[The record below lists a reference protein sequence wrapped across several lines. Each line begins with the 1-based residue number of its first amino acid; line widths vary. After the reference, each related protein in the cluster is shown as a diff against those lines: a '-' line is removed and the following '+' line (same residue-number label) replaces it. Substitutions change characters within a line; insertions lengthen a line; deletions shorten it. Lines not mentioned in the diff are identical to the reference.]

1 MGRQEW
7 LLLPLKGAA
16 NEKALDLTTGF
27 TDYLGGNI
35 SVDRNV
41 DADTADADALLMA
54 GQECQRLRTS
64 QVGRQGR
71 TRDRENEGEIHIRFW
86 RQHHSAPRRITAMT
100 ASSAPYVEGLSP
112 AAMRGRSGRA
122 RPRRALR
129 GITGSETR
137 LTTSRD
143 CWMLEACM

>member
-54 GQECQRLRTS
+54 GQECQRLPFKS
-64 QVGRQGR
+64 G
-71 TRDRENEGEIHIRFW
+71 
-86 RQHHSAPRRITAMT
+86 
-100 ASSAPYVEGLSP
+100 
-112 AAMRGRSGRA
+112 GRA
-122 RPRRALR
+122 ALEIEKTKVKFTFGSGASITQLR
-129 GITGSETR
+129 GG
-137 LTTSRD
+137 
-143 CWMLEACM
+143 